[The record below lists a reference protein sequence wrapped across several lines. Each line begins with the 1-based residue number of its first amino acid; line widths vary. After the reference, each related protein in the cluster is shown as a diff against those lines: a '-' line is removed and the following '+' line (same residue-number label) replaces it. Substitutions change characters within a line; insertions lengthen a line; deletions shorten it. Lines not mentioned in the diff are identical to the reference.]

1 MEFQDYYKTLGVPK
15 TASQAEIK
23 KAYRKL
29 ARQWHPDSRPG
40 DKDAE
45 RKFKELNE
53 ANAVL
58 SDASKREKYDRFGH
72 DWEAYARAGAAAG
85 GASGR
90 GGSAGDPFGPGGPF
104 AAYGFEG
111 AGGGSGRGSAT
122 GPGGVRYEFRT
133 SGGPDAFSDFFRMM
147 FGDESAAAGEPET
160 FSTSQGFGSRGGSID
175 ELFAGMGL
183 GNRSGGA
190 TTGSRGPGAGR
201 DRAGVPRL
209 APAEAVAE
217 MSLEESFHG
226 TSRIVE
232 VGGKRLEVT
241 IPRGVDTGSRV
252 KLTGKGP
259 DGRDLVVVTK
269 LKPHKVFT
277 RHGADLERQVPV
289 TLEEALLGG
298 EIRVGTL
305 KGQVL
310 LKIPPGSQ
318 PGRRFRLT
326 GQGMPRLRG
335 EGAGDLY
342 VLLRIVLP
350 TTLSDEARAAAKQF
364 LDLVDQPNPRS

>member
-15 TASQAEIK
+15 TASQAEIR
-23 KAYRKL
+23 KAFRKL
-29 ARQWHPDSRPG
+29 AREWHPDRKPG

-45 RKFKELNE
+45 RRFKELNE

-58 SDASKREKYDRFGH
+58 ADPAKREKYDRFGK

-85 GASGR
+85 AA
-90 GGSAGDPFGPGGPF
+90 GGSDPFGPGGPF
-104 AAYGFEG
+104 AGFG
-111 AGGGSGRGSAT
+111 GGAAGGGSSGGRAYGT

-133 SGGPDAFSDFFRMM
+133 SGGDAGAFSDFFRMM
-147 FGDESAAAGEPET
+147 FGDEGAAAGEPEA
-160 FSTSQGFGSRGGSID
+160 FSPRGGSLED
-175 ELFAGMGL
+175 LLASMGR
-183 GNRSGGA
+183 GNGGA
-190 TTGSRGPGAGR
+190 RTGSTRTRGG
-201 DRAGVPRL
+201 RAGAADQAGAPRL

-217 MSLEESFHG
+217 LSLEEAFHG

-241 IPRGVDTGSRV
+241 IPRGVDSGSRI

-259 DGRDLVVVTK
+259 DGRDLVVVVK
-269 LKPHKVFT
+269 LLPHKVF
-277 RHGADLERQVPV
+277 RRKGADLEREIPV

-310 LKIPPGSQ
+310 LKVPEGSQ
-318 PGRRFRLT
+318 AGRRFRLT

-335 EGAGDLY
+335 EGSGDLY
-342 VLLRIVLP
+342 VTIRIVLP
-350 TTLSDEARAAAKQF
+350 TNLSDDAKAAAKRLF
-364 LDLVDQPNPRS
+364 ELVDQPNPRT